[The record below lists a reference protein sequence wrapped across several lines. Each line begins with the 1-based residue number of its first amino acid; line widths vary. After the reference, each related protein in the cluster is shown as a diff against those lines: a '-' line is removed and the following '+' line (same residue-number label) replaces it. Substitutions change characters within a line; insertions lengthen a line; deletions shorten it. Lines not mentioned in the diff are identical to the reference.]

1 MRQNIKKVHKHYF
14 FMERGQISID
24 LLITLII
31 VIMVIGAFTII
42 LNSFQTGQEEF
53 FLRTQLRENSST
65 LASFITST
73 NAISDT
79 NFTTQLMIHHVSYKN
94 ILKQPVVTIIDQNYL
109 KLTINIGDDITIT
122 ESSFFSKPNNSTV
135 LLDGKLLVIS
145 NE

>member
-1 MRQNIKKVHKHYF
+1 MK
-14 FMERGQISID
+14 RGQISID

-31 VIMVIGAFTII
+31 AIMVIGSFAII
-42 LNSFQTGQEEF
+42 VSSFESGQEEF

-79 NFTTQLMIHHVSYKN
+79 NFTTQLMIPTVTHKN
-94 ILKQPVVTIIDQNYL
+94 ISKRPLVTIIDQNYI
-109 KLTINIGDDITIT
+109 KLSFET
-122 ESSFFSKPNNSTV
+122 ENGFVEENAFFSKPANSTV
-135 LLDGKLLVIS
+135 EQTGNLLVVS

>member
-1 MRQNIKKVHKHYF
+1 MRQNIKKVNKHYF
-14 FMERGQISID
+14 FMKRGQISID

-31 VIMVIGAFTII
+31 AIMVIGSFAII
-42 LNSFQTGQEEF
+42 VSSFESGQEEF

-79 NFTTQLMIHHVSYKN
+79 NFTTQLMIPTVTHKN
-94 ILKQPVVTIIDQNYL
+94 ISKRPLVTIIDQNYI
-109 KLTINIGDDITIT
+109 KLSFET
-122 ESSFFSKPNNSTV
+122 ENGFVEENAFFSKPANSTV
-135 LLDGKLLVIS
+135 EQTGNLLVVS